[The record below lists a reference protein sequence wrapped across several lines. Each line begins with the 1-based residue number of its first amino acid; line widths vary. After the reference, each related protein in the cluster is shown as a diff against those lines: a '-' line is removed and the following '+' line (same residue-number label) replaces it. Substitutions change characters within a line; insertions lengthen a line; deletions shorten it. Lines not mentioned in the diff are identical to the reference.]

1 LTTLESLPT
10 DDKSQLAKHKTGR
23 NSETHT
29 TEKERKRK
37 EIRNSETHAKTV
49 EREIEREVENQVL
62 GDGGDGGEFRTS
74 FASD

>member
-1 LTTLESLPT
+1 MQKPKCEASLLLCSILSCIVQ
-10 DDKSQLAKHKTGR
+10 KRSRENG
-23 NSETHT
+23 SEGDW
-29 TEKERKRK
+29 EGF
-37 EIRNSETHAKTV
+37 V